1 MSQTKRPNASIPAT
15 IAPAPPDEPLSDHYL
30 LTVNG
35 QAVPVYACRVSA
47 IPFNQVWPGYQRP
60 LDQTEL
66 AGFATWDMAGGADIE
81 IRPAGPIESVV
92 VRPLSLGIVPDVAE
106 GYIRFRLDR
115 PHHAVVEVNGEHH
128 ALHLLVSPPEQEIP
142 DPDATGVLTFG
153 PGVHEPGLLY
163 LESHTTVYLAP
174 GAVVYGGIQARGKED
189 LRILGRGILDGSRLA
204 RGEGSTLSLTDCRD
218 VTIEGIVLRDPSAWC
233 CSLFGCRD
241 ATLADLKLVGLW
253 RYNAD
258 GIDICNCEN
267 VTVRDCFVRAYDDNI
282 VIKGLKQVGDLPVRN
297 VRVSGCTLWNDWGR
311 ALEIGA
317 ETCAPQMEDIE
328 FADCDIIHAVHIA
341 LDIQHGDRAAI
352 SGVCF
357 RDIRVETDGENA
369 PPKMQQSPEDRYAPT
384 AGETHLPRL
393 LVVHITG
400 TNYSQ
405 DRERGT
411 VRDVRFEDISVIGNQ
426 LPTSL
431 IRGFDAAHD
440 VADLTIENLR
450 HNAHSLGSMAE
461 AKIDVG
467 PHVRDLVFVP
477 PTAG

>member
-1 MSQTKRPNASIPAT
+1 MNQANRPDANTPVH
-15 IAPAPPDEPLSDHYL
+15 IAPAPLDESLADQYL

-35 QAVPVYACRVSA
+35 HAVPVYACRVSA

-66 AGFATWDMAGGADIE
+66 AGFAYWDMAGGADIE
-81 IRPAGPIESVV
+81 IRPTDTVESVA
-92 VRPLSLGIVPDVAE
+92 VRPLSLGIVPNVTE
-106 GYIRFRLDR
+106 GCIRFHLDQ

-128 ALHLLVSPPEQEIP
+128 ALHLLVSPPEQGIP
-142 DPDATGVLTFG
+142 DPNAPGVLTFG

-174 GAVVYGGIQARGKED
+174 GAVVYGGIQARGRED
-189 LRILGRGILDGSRLA
+189 IRIRGRGILDGSRLA
-204 RGEGSTLSLTDCRD
+204 RGEGSTLSLTDCQD

-233 CSLFGCRD
+233 CSLFGCRN
-241 ATLADLKLVGLW
+241 ATIADLKLVGLW

-267 VTVRDCFVRAYDDNI
+267 LTVRDCFVRAYDDNI
-282 VIKGLKQVGDLPVRN
+282 VIKGLKQVGHLPVHN

-317 ETCAPQMEDIE
+317 ETCAPEMDDIE
-328 FADCDIIHAVHIA
+328 FSDCDIIHTVHIA
-341 LDIQHGDRAAI
+341 MDIQHGDRAAV

-369 PPKMQQSPEDRYAPT
+369 PPKMQQSPEDRYAPA

-411 VRDVRFEDISVIGNQ
+411 VRQVRFEDISVVGSQ
-426 LPTSL
+426 LPTSIL
-431 IRGFDAAHD
+431 RGFDADHE
-440 VADLTIENLR
+440 VADVTIENLR
-450 HNAHSLGSMAE
+450 HNTQPLDSLAE
-461 AKIDVG
+461 ARIEVG

-477 PTAG
+477 PMAD